1 MPTSIIKMQNTITA
15 FKSRIPVAC
24 GHHRPE
30 STKPLICAALEELPG
45 GMKSRI
51 PVLKHPKRQTSSS
64 VQNRALDT
72 ESQAALSREGITRI
86 KPSIQCSLPCYKTVA
101 SLTKKPLLKV
111 NSRPE
116 TSTVVTRKLSPP
128 AGQATPAMA
137 ASSLETRKSSSSMSV
152 ISNKAVVARKPSPS
166 TGPSTAVLNN
176 SRKSSPPTT
185 QSTTVMANKSVVDRK
200 RCPLSSG
207 SALAT
212 SNKSA
217 VTRELFLPTGHA
229 TPVMRDNV
237 VEIRKFSPT
246 RKSATV
252 ISNKAVMTGKFSLPT
267 GQSASVTAYKPVITR
282 KLCPPTG
289 EPVPTIANK
298 IVGTRQSMPIMANK
312 PVVSRN
318 ISPTSSQRTLTLLN
332 RKMGRKANIPRPPV
346 SSSRVQLKPA
356 VRQTKAARYLQRM
369 RPRNVPLPGAPQRAP
384 KRTVLPGDYTRLKR
398 KVGKSKLGEGSTVK
412 SLKVSTKPK
421 AGVKRTPKSV
431 LGPKGRVRTWNDV
444 STMPLKIRV
453 IKKTAYDT
461 LDSFPRGKPYRYAVQ
476 ADE

>member
-1 MPTSIIKMQNTITA
+1 MSTSIIKMQNSITA

-24 GHHRPE
+24 GYHRPE
-30 STKPLICAALEELPG
+30 STKPLIGAALRELPG

-51 PVLKHPKRQTSSS
+51 PVLKHPKQQTSSS
-64 VQNRALDT
+64 LQNRALDT
-72 ESQAALSREGITRI
+72 ECQAALLREGITRI
-86 KPSIQCSLPCYKTVA
+86 KPSIQCSLSCYKTVA

-116 TSTVVTRKLSPP
+116 TTTIVTRKLSPP

-137 ASSLETRKSSSSMSV
+137 SSSVETWKSSSSMSV
-152 ISNKAVVARKPSPS
+152 ISKKAVVLKPPPL

-185 QSTTVMANKSVVDRK
+185 QSTTAMANKSVVDRK

-207 SALAT
+207 SAFAT

-217 VTRELFLPTGHA
+217 VTRELSLPTGHA
-229 TPVMRDNV
+229 MPVMRDNV
-237 VEIRKFSPT
+237 VGIRKFSPT

-252 ISNKAVMTGKFSLPT
+252 ISNKAVMTGKISLPP

-289 EPVPTIANK
+289 EPVPTTANK
-298 IVGTRQSMPIMANK
+298 IVGTRQSMPIMSNK

-318 ISPTSSQRTLTLLN
+318 MSPTSSQRTLTLLN

-356 VRQTKAARYLQRM
+356 ARQTKAARYLQRM

-384 KRTVLPGDYTRLKR
+384 KRIVLPEDYTRLKR